1 MIRKTLLLFILI
13 SANIVGQNNSASPY
27 SSAGLGR
34 SNFNGTQA
42 TRHMGGLDVLTDS
55 IHANLLNPASYAFL
69 KFTTYS
75 VGVNYTNNNLASVSE
90 SKKCGISCFRLFI
103 CQYPNQKF

>member
-1 MIRKTLLLFILI
+1 MIRKTLLSFILI

-27 SSAGLGR
+27 SSAGLGED
-34 SNFNGTQA
+34 SFNGTQA

-75 VGVNYTNNNLASVSE
+75 VGVNYTNNNLASLSE
-90 SKKCGISCFRLFI
+90 SKNIELLFLD
-103 CQYPNQKF
+103 KVS

>member
-1 MIRKTLLLFILI
+1 MRLSKPFKNKIFADTNFLAKGLNFILVSNLKLMIRKTLLLFILI

-27 SSAGLGR
+27 SSAGLGE

-55 IHANLLNPASYAFL
+55 IHANLLNL
-69 KFTTYS
+69 
-75 VGVNYTNNNLASVSE
+75 LAMH
-90 SKKCGISCFRLFI
+90 F
-103 CQYPNQKF
+103 